1 MKTVITLE
9 IDTANAVVDFS
20 RAVVAVGTAGVN
32 ILNGTYSTGDNPAAK
47 MTHTPR
53 VKFGWRI
60 DVQKALK
67 QYKKTV
73 DWLAAATGYT
83 RGTMRNYIYS
93 NTHCSKKAHSKIM
106 AAINALATQTQ
117 EAQPTA

>member
-20 RAVVAVGTAGVN
+20 RAVVAVGTAGIN
-32 ILNGTYSTGDNPAAK
+32 ILNGTYNTGDTATAK
-47 MTHTPR
+47 VTSTPR
-53 VKFGWRI
+53 AKFGWRI

-73 DWLAAATGYT
+73 DWLAARAGYSK
-83 RGTMRNYIYS
+83 GTMRNYIYS
-93 NTHCSKKAHSKIM
+93 NTHCSKKAHGKIM
-106 AAINALATQTQ
+106 AVINALATQAQ